1 MFSSFSRRQLL
12 SLIGFVVTGTVV
24 AGSAPFL
31 GNFFASIA
39 QAQETKEFV
48 YKGRKYK
55 IVTNLKPDRNAPLD
69 TTFDTDEQLFLDGHN
84 INITR
89 NKETQTYLTPLLFG
103 QFNSPHEVAKRLI
116 DQRIKFPIGEVKLD
130 PNVD

>member
-12 SLIGFVVTGTVV
+12 SLIGFVGIGTVA
-24 AGSAPFL
+24 AGSVPFL

-39 QAQETKEFV
+39 QAQETEEFV

-55 IVTNLKPDRNAPLD
+55 IVTNLKLDRTAPID
-69 TTFDTDEQLFLDGHN
+69 TTFDTSEQLFLDDKE
-84 INITR
+84 INIAR
-89 NKETQTYLTPLLFG
+89 NKNTQKYQTHLLFG
-103 QFNSPHEVAKRLI
+103 QFNSPHEVARMLI
-116 DQRIKFPIGEVKLD
+116 DQGIKFPIGKVKLD